1 MLFITA
7 QQLPSFITWD
17 KSRTPGRNWLWLPR
31 LKPRQ
36 VPISQYLLQVTT
48 FASGTLMNN
57 LVFAFSVPPT
67 LQIVFRSAGNCRSFF
82 FSSPLPLPFR
92 FSLLL
97 EYYIIVESAVLR
109 AGLLLWTGLA
119 VSMLLGRFFMD
130 KRYTLKQTVPH
141 LHLSL
146 SPTNMLTVILLPSFY
161 SYILFGAL
169 FARRSRWQ

>member
-17 KSRTPGRNWLWLPR
+17 KSRTPGGYNWLWLPR

-48 FASGTLMNN
+48 FASGTLLNN

-67 LQIVFRSAGNCRSFF
+67 LQIVFRSAGNCRAFF
-82 FSSPLPLPFR
+82 IPLPLV
-92 FSLLL
+92 
-97 EYYIIVESAVLR
+97 YYHYRESAVLR
-109 AGLLLWTGLA
+109 VGLFWTGLA
-119 VSMLLGRFFMD
+119 VSMLLGRFFMK
-130 KRYTLKQTVPH
+130 KRYTLKQTVPY

-146 SPTNMLTVILLPSFY
+146 SPTT
-161 SYILFGAL
+161 G
-169 FARRSRWQ
+169 RRHAC